1 MSEISHSRAVIIFL
15 LPSLMNANLKYLV
28 CATSTWEMHCQATIG
43 KLLFLAT
50 RYALLSLACVVGFFF
65 PLGAFAVAQKHHGF
79 PDLHLGLL
87 VGFFLGLL
95 SATNKRCKMLVLM
108 GGCSGLVG
116 IATFD
121 PAVDFP
127 GHGVHGL
134 VYHGSCVAIAM
145 AYFCGL

>member
-1 MSEISHSRAVIIFL
+1 MHVGL
-15 LPSLMNANLKYLV
+15 SLMYQDKIGGSTTAVGQLHTLRDAVLALTCFVGQLLV
-28 CATSTWEMHCQATIG
+28 HT
-43 KLLFLAT
+43 L
-50 RYALLSLACVVGFFF
+50 RYALLALTCFVGFFF

-95 SATNKRCKMLVLM
+95 AATNKRCKMLVLL

-121 PAVDFP
+121 PAIDFP